1 MSFVISNFEDLP
13 DEILLLIFRYLSS
26 TDILFSIYG
35 LNNRLS
41 RAISGFCE
49 HVVLGEVQF
58 RRFNSICTSILPNI
72 GVNIRSLVVSNDW
85 KGILSK
91 IFLNNFGETMSSS
104 FPHLKCLILPTF
116 RLKTLMSFIECLHN
130 LSELFE
136 MKIMSLYDMGDSSIE
151 PEILLDRIFTANN
164 NRLTSIVFDD
174 DSLNFSYQ
182 SNKIYS
188 HIEKL
193 VIELTTVSDL
203 HRLLTSLPQ
212 LKFIDVATNEE
223 SYEIF
228 EEVESTAISSLKYFR
243 LRSYRHYWDLDALLP
258 ILKRILNVEEL
269 IIEIITNNDTRLI
282 DGQEMFLHLSSLS
295 LKKFSYFLQYEN
307 ASSLDDTNILSSWQ
321 QFNQEFCCL
330 RTDDRHTFV
339 LFTTPFNIPY
349 LSLDYL
355 LGDNKIFSDIY
366 SSKVHSLSLYGISTS
381 LAETFPILNK
391 CHYIRRVTVRIDDGL
406 IPRKILYLIS
416 NNID

>member
-212 LKFIDVATNEE
+212 LKFIDVAINEE

-258 ILKRILNVEEL
+258 ILKRIPNVEEL
-269 IIEIITNNDTRLI
+269 IIEIITNNDIRLI
-282 DGQEMFLHLSSLS
+282 DGQEMFLHLPSSS

-321 QFNQEFCCL
+321 QFNQEFSCL

-355 LGDNKIFSDIY
+355 LGENKIFSDIY
-366 SSKVHSLSLYGISTS
+366 SSQVQSLSLYGISTS

>member
-1 MSFVISNFEDLP
+1 
-13 DEILLLIFRYLSS
+13 
-26 TDILFSIYG
+26 
-35 LNNRLS
+35 
-41 RAISGFCE
+41 
-49 HVVLGEVQF
+49 
-58 RRFNSICTSILPNI
+58 
-72 GVNIRSLVVSNDW
+72 
-85 KGILSK
+85 
-91 IFLNNFGETMSSS
+91 
-104 FPHLKCLILPTF
+104 
-116 RLKTLMSFIECLHN
+116 
-130 LSELFE
+130 

-391 CHYIRRVTVRIDDGL
+391 CHYIQRVTVRIDGDL